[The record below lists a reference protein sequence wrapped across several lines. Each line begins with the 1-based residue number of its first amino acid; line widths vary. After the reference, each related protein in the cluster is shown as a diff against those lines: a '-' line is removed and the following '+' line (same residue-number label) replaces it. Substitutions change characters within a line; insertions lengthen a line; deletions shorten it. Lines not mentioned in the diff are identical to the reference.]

1 VEIIERRKREQERV
15 IKSVQ
20 DWARSLPFK
29 STVILVGSYARG
41 DFNLWSD
48 IDVVLIAEFTEPPL
62 ERLKKIDA
70 PPGFE
75 VIPLTPKEFIE
86 QLKKRNPLVLE
97 AIEHGIVVRDDYNI
111 RELVKHVLGSK
122 ILRSG
127 FSRLNNV

>member
-1 VEIIERRKREQERV
+1 MEIIERRKREQERV

-122 ILRSG
+122 ILRSS
-127 FSRLNNV
+127 FPRLNNV